1 MYVVKRSEKAS
12 LENVCPPKKNPAE
25 GVTKIPA
32 LAVTGKRKFLQTENP
47 PPPITLLRIVLR
59 GHIYQYL

>member
-1 MYVVKRSEKAS
+1 MFARR
-12 LENVCPPKKNPAE
+12 KKILQRVLP
-25 GVTKIPA
+25 GTKIPA
-32 LAVTGKRKFLQTENP
+32 LAMTGKRKFLQTENP